1 MNIPWKIFTNVTS
14 EPSEQSL
21 RGLLQTES
29 RHLPPGWIQLKQTWT
44 NKYSKILKIVCDCQ
58 EFIAGS
64 GIYLIGHKV
73 HYSNPLLVG
82 NCKIW
87 SVWNSQPRRRPCQLT
102 NKNCS
107 KFSMRIIICIS
118 LGFSASHN
126 LISISLD
133 ILLVVPSIISLIY
146 SMQTDTLNNRYNIA
160 FITLKTKHIFHKVT
174 SKTFDLIYF
183 YHNSKVI
190 SILDN

>member
-1 MNIPWKIFTNVTS
+1 MRLPRIYRGVWYLS
-14 EPSEQSL
+14 DWAQST
-21 RGLLQTES
+21 LLDSSVHCSRLIVKYNLLVEIHNPAPS
-29 RHLPPGWIQLKQTWT
+29 RH
-44 NKYSKILKIVCDCQ
+44 
-58 EFIAGS
+58 
-64 GIYLIGHKV
+64 
-73 HYSNPLLVG
+73 NPVR
-82 NCKIW
+82 
-87 SVWNSQPRRRPCQLT
+87 PRQFT